1 MSARGPR
8 WGSVRAPADDCMTAA
23 SIKDLLDKVVFVS
36 SRWSPPLGSKD
47 SSEGKEA
54 RTEGGIGLVLIE
66 LQTASDV
73 IESQR
78 RAQYARSRGTRLRT
92 PGWRESSRPELS
104 PTCSRPRS
112 SPP

>member
-8 WGSVRAPADDCMTAA
+8 WGSVRAPVDDCMTAA

-36 SRWSPPLGSKD
+36 SCWSPPLGSKD

-78 RAQYARSRGTRLRT
+78 RAVMPPS
-92 PGWRESSRPELS
+92 
-104 PTCSRPRS
+104 PRS
-112 SPP
+112 ARPPASDGRAVR